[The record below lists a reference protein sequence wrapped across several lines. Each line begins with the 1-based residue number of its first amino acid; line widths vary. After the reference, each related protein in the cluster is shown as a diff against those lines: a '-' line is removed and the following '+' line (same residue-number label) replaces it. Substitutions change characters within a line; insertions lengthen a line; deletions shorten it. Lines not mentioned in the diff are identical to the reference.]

1 MGSYRENGLL
11 LPNSTEKA
19 QGSTGE
25 KCKNTVWLLEEG
37 ADVLQGKNEE
47 EPVRRRTRLVHF
59 IVIIGVMFGI

>member
-19 QGSTGE
+19 KGSGGE

-37 ADVLQGKNEE
+37 ADVLQGRSEE
-47 EPVRRRTRLVHF
+47 QVRGRTGLVHF
-59 IVIIGVMFGI
+59 IIIIGVMFGI